1 MKCQSCG
8 EREANVHLTRIIN
21 DRKQELHL
29 CSECAEKTG
38 QLNFSGDPF
47 SFKQLL
53 SGILKPEMLDAKTA
67 PAAEKACSSCGLS
80 YQKFVESGLFGCGD
94 CYDNFSD
101 QVEYILRKVQGGNKH
116 QGKTPREHS
125 EESGI
130 PARIAELRSEMEEA
144 VEIEDFERAAEL
156 RDQIEELEAGWEDE
170 DEG

>member
-1 MKCQSCG
+1 MKCQRCG
-8 EREANVHLTRIIN
+8 ERDANVHMTRIIN

-53 SGILKPEMLDAKTA
+53 SGILKPEMLDTRTS
-67 PAAEKACSSCGLS
+67 PAAEEACSSCGLS
-80 YQKFVESGLFGCGD
+80 YQKFVDSGLFGCGD

-101 QVEYILRKVQGGNKH
+101 QVEYILRKVQGGNQH
-116 QGKTPREHS
+116 QGKTPKERS
-125 EESGI
+125 KATSTAG
-130 PARIAELRSEMEEA
+130 RIAKLRSEMEEA
-144 VEIEDFERAAEL
+144 VKTEDFERAAEL

-170 DEG
+170 DER